1 MTGTGGHWI
10 LGVAAIYVATFL
22 WLPSD
27 GFWVPDNGNKSI
39 QVQTL
44 IESGHR
50 SYAIPWPGRDLDP
63 DFDRNPLA
71 NHFSRVHEGK
81 LYSVFSPTFPALA
94 ALCVELLGSPGV
106 YLLPFAAGV
115 LLLVGVASMATAL
128 GLAAAGRRD
137 AVLLAGLCSPL
148 WFYSVCFWEHI
159 VAAAL
164 AVWAVARMLEFLEGA
179 NAGALWSSG
188 LLVAAAVWFRDQL
201 LVLAAV
207 MAAVLFVEAAGA
219 RWRSALVFSASVVV
233 GLVPL
238 AIFQAWALGD
248 PLGFHLTHGFDVS
261 PETGLIELAM
271 KHLLERPPVL
281 FYLFAASAPGITSSL
296 LLTLPFGLAV
306 LLHPK
311 LSGKGFVIGVVLAAG
326 WSVLV
331 TAVMWVGR
339 ATAASPI
346 QWLLTTNGLFAA
358 APWCLLAGL
367 RCRDTD
373 VDKPEWRGRRRLW
386 LLVASYAAA
395 YGLLSPLRNATGIH
409 WGNRYLLVIYPL
421 LAVGAA
427 ATLHDLRR
435 SRVAWARWAGAAVL
449 VAAVA
454 SAGLQLQALDLLQRK
469 KDFTRR
475 LEAAVR
481 ERPEQVVVTP
491 QWWVPQTLS
500 GVFFERKI
508 FHVADDADLRRFE
521 AILREHGV
529 KRYLLLLSGLEREP
543 RLADI
548 VVDDGGLAFFTQHLV
563 PRRLEPAGR
572 THSM

>member
-1 MTGTGGHWI
+1 MAGSGGRWI
-10 LGVAAIYVATFL
+10 LSVAAIYAATLF
-22 WLPSD
+22 WLPAD
-27 GFWVPDNGNKSI
+27 GFWVPDNGNKWI

-50 SYAIPWPGRDLDP
+50 NYAIPWPGRELDP

-71 NHFSRVHEGK
+71 NHFSVVHEGE
-81 LYSVFSPTFPALA
+81 LYSVFSPVFPALA
-94 ALCVELLGSPGV
+94 APWVELLGSRSV
-106 YLLPFAAGV
+106 YLLPFVAGV
-115 LLLVGVASMATAL
+115 LLLVGVARMASAL
-128 GLAAAGRRD
+128 GLLASGRRD

-148 WFYSVCFWEHI
+148 WFYTVCFWEHI

-179 NAGALWSSG
+179 GAGALWSSG
-188 LLVAAAVWFRDQL
+188 LLVAAAAWFRDQL

-207 MAAVLFVEAAGA
+207 MATVVFMEAVGTRL
-219 RWRSALVFSASVVV
+219 RSALVFSASVVV

-238 AIFQAWALGD
+238 ALFQAWALGD
-248 PLGFHLTHGFDVS
+248 PVGFHLTHGFHVG
-261 PETGLIELAM
+261 PESGLVERAM
-271 KHLLERPPVL
+271 KHMLERPRVL
-281 FYLFAASAPGITSSL
+281 FHLFAASTPGIVSSV
-296 LLTLPFGLAV
+296 LLTLPFGVAV

-311 LSGKGFVIGVVLAAG
+311 LSGRGFAIGVVFTAG

-331 TAVMWVGR
+331 SGVMWMGR

-346 QWLLTTNGLFAA
+346 QWLLVTNGLFAA

-373 VDKPEWRGRRRLW
+373 VDTPEWRGRRRLW
-386 LLVASYAAA
+386 LLVASYAVA
-395 YGLLSPLRNATGIH
+395 YGLLSPLRNAVGIH
-409 WGNRYLLVIYPL
+409 WGNRYLLVLYPF

-427 ATLHDLRR
+427 ATLHDLQR
-435 SRVAWARWAGAAVL
+435 SRVAWARWAAAAVL
-449 VAAVA
+449 VGAVA
-454 SAGLQLQALDLLQRK
+454 SAGLQLLALDLLQRK

-491 QWWVPQTLS
+491 HWWVPQTLS

-508 FHVADDADLRRFE
+508 FHVEDDADRRRFE
-521 AILREHGV
+521 AILRGHGV
-529 KRYLLLLSGLEREP
+529 ERYLLVLSGLEREP
-543 RLADI
+543 GIADV
-548 VVDDGGLAFFTQHLV
+548 VVDDNGLAFFTQHLV
-563 PRRLEPAGR
+563 PRRLQP
-572 THSM
+572 